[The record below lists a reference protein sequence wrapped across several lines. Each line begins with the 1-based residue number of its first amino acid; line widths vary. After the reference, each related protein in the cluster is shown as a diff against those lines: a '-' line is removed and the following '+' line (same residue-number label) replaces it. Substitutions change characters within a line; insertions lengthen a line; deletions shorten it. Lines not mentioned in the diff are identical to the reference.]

1 MSQSV
6 QPRRGRHGQVRP
18 TSITVVA
25 VLNLLYGLWGVFV
38 LIVIIVLK
46 INHPSLSWLSAVP
59 EIVRGVLIIAVLF
72 AVGIGML
79 KLKRWARWLA
89 LGMALLWA
97 VCGVSL
103 VYNYYQLFFVQRLPG
118 VSSGYVLSMLILA
131 VFVGFVLPLL
141 YGWFLTRSYVKQA
154 FTGVDT
160 TDTD

>member
-1 MSQSV
+1 M
-6 QPRRGRHGQVRP
+6 RP

-25 VLNLLYGLWGVFV
+25 VLNLAYGLWGVFV
-38 LIVIIVLK
+38 LIFGLIRYASFSRLSNVPKIVG
-46 INHPSLSWLSAVP
+46 
-59 EIVRGVLIIAVLF
+59 GVLFLAALF

-97 VCGVSL
+97 VGGVSL
-103 VYNYYQLFFVQRLPG
+103 VYDNYQLYFVQRLPG
-118 VSSGYVLSMLILA
+118 VSSGHGLSMLSLA
-131 VFVGFVLPLL
+131 VFVGLVLPPL

>member
-18 TSITVVA
+18 TSITVIA
-25 VLNLLYGLWGVFV
+25 VLNLLYGLYGGFIIFFI
-38 LIVIIVLK
+38 LIRFA
-46 INHPSLSWLSAVP
+46 SLSPLSVVP
-59 EIVRGVLIIAVLF
+59 EIIHGVLLVAVFF
-72 AVGIGML
+72 AAGIGML

-89 LGMALLWA
+89 LGIAIVWA
-97 VCGVSL
+97 GAGVLL
-103 VYNYYQLFFVQRLPG
+103 VYDTYQLYFVQRLSG
-118 VSSGYVLSMLILA
+118 VSSGHGLSMLILA
-131 VFVGFVLPLL
+131 VFVGLVLPLL